1 MLKDIERSLDLLSV
15 KEKRILYF
23 YAFSRSALGVLDVA
37 GILLVGVLVGKIG
50 SQASSSAGSSTQ
62 VSAFLPD
69 FDLSIASL
77 AIIILFTFLL
87 KSVLSIAFT
96 RLMTL
101 HLFRIEARLSKD
113 IFRKVLFSESAELD
127 RWSRSELG
135 FALTY
140 GAGYATTT
148 TLAFSIIVLSE
159 SLLLVG
165 ITIAFAFINLGMT
178 IGMIVYFAILGLLIQ
193 KFVGSRFK
201 FAGSNFADSA
211 MKSDTFA
218 QDSVSAFRE
227 ISTLRRQEFFVDKFA
242 KERTELARSTA
253 TITYLGTLPRYII
266 ESALMV
272 GIALIAFASVSSGNI
287 EAAAVTLGVFIS
299 GGLRIMASMLPL
311 QGALGAIKQQASQAN
326 IFFDL
331 FASVNSTKTIEKQL
345 ESKSSLHANKVPA
358 GVSLNNL
365 NFTYAGASSPAIKN
379 VSLSVK
385 PGQMAALI
393 GPSGS
398 GKSTLADLILGLTKP
413 SSGSVEIESGSVDN
427 PENLEQMNI
436 GYVPQFPGVIT
447 GTIAENI
454 ALGVKSEEID
464 FNQIENAIALANLSS
479 TVNELPLGLHTHL
492 GAQSN
497 SLSGGQLQ
505 RIGLARA
512 LYVSPSLLVLDE
524 ATSALDADSEAAVT
538 SALSKIAEI
547 TTVIV
552 IAHRMST
559 IQHADIIFV
568 LDQGEIVASG
578 TFLELMQ
585 SSDLVSRYV
594 ELSEID
600 PTS

>member
-1 MLKDIERSLDLLSV
+1 LLNDIDRSLDLLSV

-50 SQASSSAGSSTQ
+50 SQASSSTGSSTQ

-87 KSVLSIAFT
+87 KSILSIAFT

-165 ITIAFAFINLGMT
+165 ITIAFAFINFGMT
-178 IGMIVYFAILGLLIQ
+178 VGMIVYFAILGVLIQ

-211 MKSDTFA
+211 MKSDTFV

-227 ISTLRRQEFFVDKFA
+227 ISTLGRQEFFVDRFA
-242 KERTELARSTA
+242 SERTELARSTA

-398 GKSTLADLILGLTKP
+398 GKSTLADLILGLAKP

-436 GYVPQFPGVIT
+436 GYVPQSPGIIT

-454 ALGVKSEEID
+454 ALGVMSEEID
-464 FNQIENAIALANLSS
+464 FNQVENAIALANLSS
-479 TVNELPLGLHTHL
+479 TVNELPLGLNTHL
-492 GAQSN
+492 GPQSN

-512 LYVSPSLLVLDE
+512 LYVNPSLLVLDE

-568 LDQGEIVASG
+568 LDAGEIVASG
-578 TFLELMQ
+578 TFLELMR
-585 SSDLVSRYV
+585 SNDLVSRYV